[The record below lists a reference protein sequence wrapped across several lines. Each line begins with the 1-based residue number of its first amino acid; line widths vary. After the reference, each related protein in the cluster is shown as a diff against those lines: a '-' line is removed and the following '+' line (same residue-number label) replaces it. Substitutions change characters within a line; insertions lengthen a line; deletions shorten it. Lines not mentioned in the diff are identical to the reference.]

1 MNAVRFAVAGDWHGD
16 LSIARA
22 VIRTLKSEDIHLLLH
37 VGDLAVRWPGP
48 KKGRFDKRLGQLLDD
63 ADIEFLFIDGNHDNH
78 KELRELSPLPDGTK
92 RLSDQIRYLPRGAVI
107 ERQGIRIG
115 GLGGAYSVDRRW
127 RTEGKDLWADLE
139 EPTPGEAERLMA
151 SAPVDVLLTH
161 DAPAS
166 VQGLEGFTLPPEIAS
181 AAERTRGLLQ
191 RTVEVLQPALLFS
204 GHWHQRRSQE
214 LLWGDGTVTAAHVLA
229 HEGSWGGNAVLV
241 QWAEDGTSEVMPLW
255 LKS

>member
-22 VIRTLKSEDIHLLLH
+22 VVRTLKSEDVHLLLH

-78 KELRELSPLPDGTK
+78 GELRELKALPDGTR
-92 RLSDQIRYLPRGAVI
+92 RLSARMSYVPRGAVI
-107 ERQGIRIG
+107 ERHGIRIG

-139 EPTPGEAERLMA
+139 EPTPAEAERLIA

-166 VQGLEGFTLPPEIAS
+166 FQGLKGLALPPEIAF

-191 RTVEVLQPALLFS
+191 STVEVLQPALLFS
-204 GHWHQRRSQE
+204 GHWHQRKSQE
-214 LLWGDGTVTAAHVLA
+214 LVWGDGTLTAAHVLA
-229 HEGSWGGNAVLV
+229 HEGSWGGNTVLV
-241 QWAEDGTSEVMPLW
+241 QWAEGRRPEVVPLRIG
-255 LKS
+255 S

>member
-1 MNAVRFAVAGDWHGD
+1 MNAFRFAVAGDWHGD

-22 VIRTLKSEDIHLLLH
+22 VVRTLKSEGVHLLLH

-63 ADIEFLFIDGNHDNH
+63 ADVEFLFIDGNHDNH
-78 KELRELSPLPDGTK
+78 EELRELTPLTDGTR
-92 RLSDQIRYLPRGAVI
+92 RLSDRISYMPRGTVI
-107 ERQGIRIG
+107 ERHGVRIG

-127 RTEGKDLWADLE
+127 RREGKDLWADLE
-139 EPTPGEAERLMA
+139 EPTPAEAERLIA

-166 VQGLEGFTLPPEIAS
+166 FHGLKGLALPPEIAA

-191 RTVEVLQPALLFS
+191 RTVEVLQPTLLFC
-204 GHWHQRRSQE
+204 GHWHQRKSQE
-214 LLWGDGTVTAAHVLA
+214 LVWSDGTLTSAHVLA
-229 HEGSWGGNAVLV
+229 HEGSWGGNTVLV
-241 QWAEDGTSEVMPLW
+241 QWAEGGRPEVMPLRIR
-255 LKS
+255 S

>member
-1 MNAVRFAVAGDWHGD
+1 VNAVRFAVSGDWHGD

-22 VIRTLKSEDIHLLLH
+22 VVRTLKSEDIHLLLH

-78 KELRELSPLPDGTK
+78 KELRELNPLPDGTR
-92 RLSDQIRYLPRGAVI
+92 RLSDRISYVPRGTVI
-107 ERQGIRIG
+107 ERYGIRFG
-115 GLGGAYSVDRRW
+115 GLGGAFSVDRRW

-139 EPTPGEAERLMA
+139 EPTPAEAERLIA

-161 DAPAS
+161 DAPAGF
-166 VQGLEGFTLPPEIAS
+166 QGLKGLTLPPDIVS

-191 RTVEVLQPALLFS
+191 RTVEVLQPTLLFS
-204 GHWHQRRSQE
+204 GHWHQRKSQE
-214 LLWGDGTVTAAHVLA
+214 LVWGDGTLTAAHVLA
-229 HEGSWGGNAVLV
+229 HEGSWGGNTVLV
-241 QWAEDGTSEVMPLW
+241 HWAEGGRPEVMPLRIR
-255 LKS
+255 S

>member
-22 VIRTLKSEDIHLLLH
+22 VVRTLKSEDVHLLLH

-78 KELRELSPLPDGTK
+78 KELRELTPLSDGAK
-92 RLSDQIRYLPRGAVI
+92 RLSERMSYLPRGTVI
-107 ERQGIRIG
+107 ERHGVRIG

-127 RTEGKDLWADLE
+127 RTEGKDLWAELE
-139 EPTPGEAERLMA
+139 EPTHDEAERLIA

-161 DAPAS
+161 DAPTS
-166 VQGLEGFTLPPEIAS
+166 FQGLKGLALPPEIAS
-181 AAERTRGLLQ
+181 AAERTRGLLE
-191 RTVEVLQPALLFS
+191 RTIEVVQPTLLFS
-204 GHWHQRRSQE
+204 GHWHQRKSQE
-214 LLWGDGTVTAAHVLA
+214 LIWRDGSRTAAHVLA
-229 HEGSWGGNAVLV
+229 HEGSWGGNTVLV
-241 QWAEDGTSEVMPLW
+241 RWTDDRKPDVMPLRIR
-255 LKS
+255 S

>member
-1 MNAVRFAVAGDWHGD
+1 VNAVRFAVAGDWHGD

-22 VIRTLKSEDIHLLLH
+22 VVQTLKSEDVHLLLH

-78 KELRELSPLPDGTK
+78 AELRELALLPEGTR
-92 RLSDQIRYLPRGAVI
+92 RLSDRMSYVPRGTVI
-107 ERQGIRIG
+107 ERHGIRIG

-139 EPTPGEAERLMA
+139 EPTSAEADRLIA

-161 DAPAS
+161 DTPVS
-166 VQGLEGFTLPPEIAS
+166 FQGLKGLALPPDIAL

-214 LLWGDGTVTAAHVLA
+214 LVWGDDAVTAAHVLA
-229 HEGSWGGNAVLV
+229 HEGSWGGNTVLV
-241 QWAEDGTSEVMPLW
+241 QWAGGGTCEVIPLRIRP
-255 LKS
+255 

>member
-1 MNAVRFAVAGDWHGD
+1 LNTLRFAVAGDWHGD

-22 VIRTLKSEDIHLLLH
+22 VVRTLKNEDVHLLLH

-48 KKGRFDKRLGQLLDD
+48 KKGRFEKRLDQLLDE

-78 KELRELSPLPDGTK
+78 RELRELGPHPDGTR
-92 RLSDQIRYLPRGAVI
+92 RLSKRMSYMPRGTVI
-107 ERQGIRIG
+107 ERQGIRMG

-139 EPTPGEAERLMA
+139 EPKPAEAERLLA

-161 DAPAS
+161 DAPAGFR
-166 VQGLEGFTLPPEIAS
+166 GLDGLALPPDVMS
-181 AAERTRGLLQ
+181 AAQETRELLQ
-191 RTVEVLQPALLFS
+191 RTVEVLKPALLFS

-214 LLWGDGTVTAAHVLA
+214 LIWTDGTVTAAHVLA
-229 HEGSWGGNAVLV
+229 HEGSWGGNVVVV
-241 QWAEDGTSEVMPLW
+241 QWAENRMPEVTPLRIR
-255 LKS
+255 S